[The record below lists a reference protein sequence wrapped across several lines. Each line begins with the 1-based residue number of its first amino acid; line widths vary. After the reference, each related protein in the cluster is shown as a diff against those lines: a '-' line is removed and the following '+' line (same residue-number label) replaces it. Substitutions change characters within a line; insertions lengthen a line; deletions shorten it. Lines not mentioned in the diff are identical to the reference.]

1 MCGIKSYC
9 CQGEGMILER
19 GDTWTVQDNI
29 LRDGEGEGGAG
40 VGRGDGGGMENRIR
54 EEPCGEENLA

>member
-1 MCGIKSYC
+1 MCGIGSYC
-9 CQGEGMILER
+9 RQGEGMILER

-29 LRDGEGEGGAG
+29 LRDGRMGGA
-40 VGRGDGGGMENRIR
+40 GDGGGMENRIR